1 MGYNIKKGISNVT
14 NAPGVKQV
22 VDVHKKGYDSI
33 VDPLGVGDTFF
44 GKGVKKPNLDA
55 QNAARMQALED
66 MANGLPASYI
76 AEKYA
81 GDFSPEQLAEIQQQ
95 SDSELKGISI
105 DPRYKEAQLA
115 ALQQLQDRSVDGYNI
130 EDKAAMSRTLNEAA
144 MQERAQRDSLLANA
158 QSRGAASGG
167 NVLAQ
172 QLMAQQGAASRANDG
187 ALQIAADGRRRALE
201 AVMASGQ
208 LGGQMQGQDF
218 DQQARIAAA
227 QDSINQFNTRN
238 VNDRSMYNN
247 QLVNNAQLRN
257 VDTRQGIAS
266 TNAAGRNNF
275 NQNQFNNQARISE
288 VQYNHQTNDIN
299 AQNAAY
305 QAKVNARNAK
315 KGAILGTAGTAAG
328 AYFGGPQG
336 AQTGNQLGQGVA
348 GMTQDD
354 Q

>member
-1 MGYNIKKGISNVT
+1 MSLLDKGKGAWNSTMEKTGTKDVFE
-14 NAPGVKQV
+14 GV
-22 VDVHKKGYDSI
+22 DTL
-33 VDPLGVGDTFF
+33 VDPLGIGDPFW
-44 GKGVKKPNLDA
+44 GKGVTKPNTSA
-55 QNAARMQALED
+55 QEAARLKALED

-81 GDFSPEQLAEIQQQ
+81 GDFSPAQLAEIQQQ
-95 SDSELKGISI
+95 SDSELKGISV

-144 MQERAQRDSLLANA
+144 MQERAQRDALLANA
-158 QSRGAASGG
+158 QSRGAGSGG

-172 QLMAQQGAASRANDG
+172 QLMAQQGGASRANDG

-218 DQQARIAAA
+218 DQQARIAQA

-238 VNDRSMYNN
+238 ANDRSMYNN
-247 QLVNNAQLRN
+247 QLTNNAQLRN
-257 VDTRQGIAS
+257 IDTRQGIAS
-266 TNAAGRNNF
+266 TNAAGRNSF

-299 AQNAAY
+299 AQNAQY
-305 QAKVNARNAK
+305 QARVNARNAK
-315 KGAILGTAGTAAG
+315 KGAILTTAGTAAG
-328 AYFGGPQG
+328 AAYGGPAG
-336 AQTGNQLGQGVA
+336 AQAGGAAGQGIA
-348 GMTQDD
+348 GMTQDEP